1 MVLGTMGT
9 TLIAAIVFM
18 ELAGASGVT
27 AAGEALEGVGS
38 LSVYNTVGP
47 LAFLAG
53 LILFGVVVMRAGVF
67 TRWTGWLLIIG
78 AVLGLLGG
86 IAAVQ
91 IIFALGAV
99 VAGAG
104 FAWLGWELLSGGGE
118 EAQQPTT
125 QVS

>member
-1 MVLGTMGT
+1 MAIVVLGSRADASLVLVVQMQRLFFG
-9 TLIAAIVFM
+9 V
-18 ELAGASGVT
+18 LAGA
-27 AAGEALEGVGS
+27 L
-38 LSVYNTVGP
+38 
-47 LAFLAG
+47 
-53 LILFGVVVMRAGVF
+53 

-104 FAWLGWELLSGGGE
+104 FAWLGWELISGGSE
-118 EAQQPTT
+118 EAQQSTT